1 MLILLIILSVI
12 CGVHMYVTYRMNIM
26 INELASTNYD
36 EHKILSKNDKT
47 IVKDLQ
53 SIFKKQ
59 LKISENINTLFTIS
73 KTIINFGNTMQNSD
87 YSEECKKLNKEIYN
101 LKSINAGLLE
111 TIAKLRKDIEHID
124 NEKGEET

>member
-1 MLILLIILSVI
+1 MLIFVIIFFAVI
-12 CGVHMYVTYRMNIM
+12 CAVHMYVTYNLNARLY
-26 INELASTNYD
+26 ELETTNYD
-36 EHKILSKNDKT
+36 EHKILSKNDKQ

-53 SIFKKQ
+53 TIFKKQ

-73 KTIINFGNTMQNSD
+73 KTIINFSNTVQNTD

-111 TIAKLRKDIEHID
+111 TIAKLRKDVEHID
-124 NEKGEET
+124 NEKGED